1 MSDQSAATKREAT
14 LAIANTD
21 TKDLNLMMD
30 TANSSKQKRQIN
42 QAQKEKREAEAK
54 AVRAAEAKARQEAE
68 QKAKGDA

>member
-1 MSDQSAATKREAT
+1 MSYQPAATKREAT

-54 AVRAAEAKARQEAE
+54 ARQEAE
-68 QKAKGDA
+68 QNAKGGA